1 MIDTSR
7 YRAIL
12 QALFVTVLWSLSWV
26 LIKRSIDSIPPLLF
40 AGLRYMM
47 AFLILLPGIKKHRT
61 VVKELT
67 KQQWGMLFVLGLVFY
82 TFTQGGQFLTLKHLD
97 AVSFSLILN
106 FTSVLVA
113 ILGIFFLREV
123 PSRLQWGGIFVFL
136 IGVVIYFSSEK
147 LAGGSILG
155 FVLAIF
161 TVSANAGASM
171 LGRAVNRQQNIPPL
185 VVTVVSMGIGSI
197 ILLSAGLI
205 SNGWPMLKLN
215 DWLVILILAVVN
227 TAFAFTLWNKTLQVL
242 SSVESSMIN
251 NTMLIQIALLAWL
264 FLGEKLSI
272 WNIVGLIL
280 AATGVFLANIKTSGK
295 RKTNFFRDIIK

>member
-147 LAGGSILG
+147 MAGGSILG
-155 FVLAIF
+155 FILAIF

-185 VVTVVSMGIGSI
+185 VVTVVSMGIGSV

>member
-1 MIDTSR
+1 MIVSSR

-12 QALFVTVLWSLSWV
+12 HALFVTVLWSLSWV
-26 LIKRSIDSIPPLLF
+26 LIKRSIDAIPPLLF

-47 AFLILLPGIKKHRT
+47 AFIILLPGVKKHAPVIR
-61 VVKELT
+61 KLT
-67 KQQWGMLFVLGLVFY
+67 KQQWGMLFILGLVFY
-82 TFTQGGQFLTLKHLD
+82 TFTQGGQFLTLKYLD

-113 ILGIFFLREV
+113 VLGIFFLREV
-123 PSRLQWGGIFVFL
+123 PSRMQWSGIFIFL
-136 IGVVIYFSSEK
+136 VGVLIYFSSEK
-147 LAGGSILG
+147 LAGGSLLG

-197 ILLSAGLI
+197 ILLSAGLVMD
-205 SNGWPMLKLN
+205 GWPVLN
-215 DWLVILILAVVN
+215 INNWLVILVLAVVN

-272 WNIVGLIL
+272 WNIVGLVL
-280 AATGVFLANIKTSGK
+280 AAAGVFLANIKSSGK
-295 RKTNFFRDIIK
+295 GKTNFFRGIIK